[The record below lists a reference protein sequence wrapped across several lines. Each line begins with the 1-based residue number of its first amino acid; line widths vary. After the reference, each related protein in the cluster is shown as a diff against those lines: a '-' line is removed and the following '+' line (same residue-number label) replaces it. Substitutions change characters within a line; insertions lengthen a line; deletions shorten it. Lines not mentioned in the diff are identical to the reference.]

1 VSFSTAGLNLGV
13 RGGRVGKMWQAL
25 TIACAAALAALPAG
39 CASVP
44 PLVGGDGTLLGPSI
58 TVENPVYIPLGP
70 LSYNQVFEKV
80 IDVVSDQFE
89 IAEYNRYDGRIET
102 FPRVAPGLEQPW
114 KPGCPDLYQ
123 RLYATLQSVRHRAVV
138 LIQPADNGG
147 FFIQVT
153 VFKEL
158 EDVPRPIRATAGN
171 AIFQTEP
178 TVERQNEVIDLSR
191 FEPNWIPLGRDTC
204 VEQAL
209 LQELKRCM

>member
-1 VSFSTAGLNLGV
+1 MGMRWRTL
-13 RGGRVGKMWQAL
+13 
-25 TIACAAALAALPAG
+25 ALAWTGVWALVVTG
-39 CASVP
+39 CASGPV
-44 PLVGGDGTLLGPSI
+44 LGLGGPLGPSV

-70 LSYNQVFEKV
+70 MSYNQVFEKA
-80 IDVVSDQFE
+80 IDVVSGYFE

-114 KPGCPDLYQ
+114 KPGSPDLYQ

-158 EDVPRPIRATAGN
+158 EDVPRPIRAVAGA
-171 AIFQTEP
+171 AIFQSEP

-191 FEPNWIPLGRDTC
+191 FEPNWIPIGRDC
-204 VEQAL
+204 ALEQVL